1 MIGKFLIKR
10 NGTPAAPGA
19 KVVARIGVKGNKETF
34 KFRKQAYVPP
44 TPPVTEYQILTEAGD
59 YLNNESSYRITTS

>member
-34 KFRKQAYVPP
+34 KFRKQGYTP
-44 TPPVTEYQILTEAGD
+44 TPPIIIGDQILTETGD
-59 YLNNESSYRITTS
+59 YLNNEFSYRITTS

>member
-34 KFRKQAYVPP
+34 KFRKQAYNP
-44 TPPVTEYQILTEAGD
+44 TPVLEDRILTEAGD
-59 YLNNESSYRITTS
+59 YLNNEISERITTG

>member
-10 NGTPAAPGA
+10 NGTPAAPGP

-34 KFRKQAYVPP
+34 KFRKQAYNP
-44 TPPVTEYQILTEAGD
+44 TPVLEDRILTETGD
-59 YLNNESSYRITTS
+59 YLNNEISERITTG

>member
-19 KVVARIGVKGNKETF
+19 KIVSRISVHGNKETF
-34 KFRKQAYVPP
+34 RFRKQAVIPG
-44 TPPVTEYQILTEAGD
+44 PVTTYRVLTEAGN
-59 YLNNESSYRITTS
+59 YLNNEESKRITTG

>member
-1 MIGKFLIKR
+1 MIGKFLIKK

-19 KVVARIGVKGNKETF
+19 KIVARIQVKGSKETF

-59 YLNNESSYRITTS
+59 YLNNEFSYRITTS

>member
-10 NGTPAAPGA
+10 NGTPAAPGV

-34 KFRKQAYVPP
+34 KFRKQAYNP
-44 TPPVTEYQILTEAGD
+44 TPALEDRILTEIGD
-59 YLNNESSYRITTS
+59 YLNNEISERITTG